1 LIYNREKERR
11 MTFLDRLEAGINPS
25 DKFEFTLDEE
35 QKSESNEH
43 KNNDEPRLSQNS
55 EKVKE
60 KAKPSDD

>member
-1 LIYNREKERR
+1 

-43 KNNDEPRLSQNS
+43 KNNDELRLSQNS
-55 EKVKE
+55 EKIKE